1 MNVPPIGEVTKLV
14 KLFQAMFLKHNGA
27 HMALIQ
33 ALGER
38 GGVSIPESK
47 ILDQAYQAHYLD
59 PFIGIF

>member
-1 MNVPPIGEVTKLV
+1 MNMPPIGKVTKLV
-14 KLFQAMFLKHNGA
+14 KLFQAMFLKHNEA

-47 ILDQAYQAHYLD
+47 IFDQAYQAHYLD
-59 PFIGIF
+59 PFIRIF